1 MKMNNQAITAR
12 VLFNRSSSKIG
23 FLTVSIL
30 EPFGRTQIVY
40 KKNEIDNFEEIAK
53 LSSGAAIK
61 VIGEIVQTPDREQES
76 EIRSQTITIIQNVTT
91 DYPLQKKEH
100 SFEFLRENAHL
111 RARSDYFSKVF
122 LVRSKMK
129 HWISAFFEEENFVF
143 LDSPVITGNDCEGA
157 GESFS
162 VYSQTKKNFFNKS
175 NVNLTVSG
183 QLACETF
190 AQAYGKAYTFSPIFR
205 AEVSNTVKHAAEF
218 WMLEPEII
226 NTNLEEI
233 CKFTFHFI
241 KTMFAKLIELL
252 PKEVDFFTNKNKINI
267 RERFQTFKNGIVK
280 IIDYKDALKILK
292 DNTNKTDTP
301 SLEFG
306 SDFSSE
312 QEKFL
317 TKHFESPI
325 FVINYPKKIKSF
337 YMKDNN
343 DGSVQAFDFLVP
355 EIGELAGGSVRE
367 DNPKTL
373 SLNILEKSISIDNL
387 QWYIDLRNEGYV
399 KSAGFGLGFERM
411 LMYFLGISNIRDVL
425 PFPRAHKMLK
435 F

>member
-1 MKMNNQAITAR
+1 MKMNSRTITAR
-12 VLFNRSSSKIG
+12 VVFNRTSSKVG
-23 FLTVSIL
+23 FLTVNTL

-40 KKNEIDNFEEIAK
+40 KKNEIDNFEEISK
-53 LSSGAAIK
+53 LSSGAA
-61 VIGEIVQTPDREQES
+61 VRVTGETVQTPGREQES
-76 EIRSQTITIIQNVTT
+76 EIRSQTITIVQDVTIN
-91 DYPLQKKEH
+91 YPLQKKEH

-111 RARSDYFSKVF
+111 RPRSDYFSKVF
-122 LVRSKMK
+122 LVRSKLK
-129 HWISAFFEEENFVF
+129 HWISTFFEEENFVF

-162 VYSQTKKNFFNKS
+162 VYSETKKNFFNKP

-190 AQAYGKAYTFSPIFR
+190 AQTYGKAYTFSPIFR
-205 AEVSNTVKHAAEF
+205 AEISNTVKHAAEF
-218 WMLEPEII
+218 WMLEPEIV
-226 NTNLEEI
+226 NTSLEEI
-233 CKFTFHFI
+233 CNFTFRFI
-241 KTMFAKLIELL
+241 ATMFAKLIKLL
-252 PKEVDFFTNKNKINI
+252 PKEVDFFTNKNKVNI
-267 RERFQTFKNGIVK
+267 KERFESFKKGTIK

-292 DNTNKTDTP
+292 ENISNAEAT
-301 SLEFG
+301 SLQFG
-306 SDFSSE
+306 SDLSSE

-317 TKHFESPI
+317 TKYFQNPI
-325 FVINYPKKIKSF
+325 FVINYPKNIKSF

-355 EIGELAGGSVRE
+355 DIGELAGGSVRE
-367 DNPKTL
+367 DNPETL
-373 SLNILEKSISIDNL
+373 SQNILEKGISKDNL